1 MKNLLR
7 FSSLCLLLSFAP
19 TQLPEVNQKII
30 TYCKEHLNK
39 KVGRGECW
47 DLADAALNYAGAK
60 WESPYNFGKK
70 YDFKKEEVLVGD
82 IVQFENVVFK
92 SPQRVSEMS
101 HHTAIIWEVKPEKV
115 FVLIHQNIN
124 KSKKVQLTEEDFKTI
139 KKGKAQFYRPQ

>member
-1 MKNLLR
+1 MKNFLR

-19 TQLPEVNQKII
+19 TQLPVVNQKII
-30 TYCKEHLNK
+30 TYCQDHLKK

-47 DLADAALNYAGAK
+47 DLAEGALNYAQAS
-60 WESPYNFGKK
+60 WQAPYNFGTK
-70 YDFKKEEVLVGD
+70 YDFKKEEVLAGD

-92 SPQRVSEMS
+92 SPQRVSEMG

-115 FVLIHQNIN
+115 FVLVHQNIN

-139 KKGKAQFYRPQ
+139 KKGKVQFYRPN